1 MGNIFGT
8 TTTPTTAPRPLPPPP
23 LPDRPYIWAIRD
35 PEQLDWKTSKTPEE
49 ITRMATAQTQL
60 PVPIGIPST
69 GLFLGDAKCARNIPR
84 LLELGITAIVN
95 VASPA
100 SKHYDL
106 DRDYRCNG
114 ITVLRLEAEDEEGYP
129 MLKLHLGT
137 VLHQIQQWREQT
149 PKHRNVLVHC
159 TAGINRSGVLVAALL
174 MELEH
179 CTVLDAVKHIRER
192 RGNCFLWNKSFQQE
206 LVCHARK
213 LKLLG
218 DPLPQTPTRFPPGMF
233 DGVAPRRMVKSL
245 F

>member
-1 MGNIFGT
+1 MGNFFGNT
-8 TTTPTTAPRPLPPPP
+8 THITHTAPRPQPPP
-23 LPDRPYIWAIRD
+23 LHDRPYLWAIRD
-35 PEQLDWKTSKTPEE
+35 PEQLDWKTSKTPDE
-49 ITRMATAQTQL
+49 ITRTAKAQTQL
-60 PVPIGIPST
+60 PVPIGTPST

-84 LLELGITAIVN
+84 LRELGITAIVN

-100 SKHYDL
+100 SKNHDL
-106 DRDYRCNG
+106 DPDYLCNG
-114 ITVLRLEAEDEEGYP
+114 ISVLRLEAEDEEGYP

-137 VLHQIQQWREQT
+137 VCHQIQQWREQT
-149 PKHRNVLVHC
+149 PRHRNVLVHC

-174 MELEH
+174 MELEQ

-192 RGNCFLWNKSFQQE
+192 RGNCFLWNNSFQQE
-206 LVCHARK
+206 LVAHARR